1 MEKLLRNI
9 AIVFTGGAIGGFVT
23 TVAATLIPA
32 TGIVEATGSHAH
44 IPMHPM
50 WVISPPDNYRLMVWG
65 GLFGLFFL
73 VPTVKNWNWVYWIIL
88 VAVLAG
94 PYALVT
100 LFGVHSE
107 DGMMLAASPWAL
119 ILVILYMAL
128 LFVLPIWRHQSWWVY
143 GLIIGVV
150 AGSSS
155 LFIMFP
161 IKMGA
166 GMMGGMMAGPTTIP
180 WVMIFNLIYGI
191 VAAYFIMR
199 SKLLT

>member
-1 MEKLLRNI
+1 MLRNI

-23 TVAATLIPA
+23 TLVATLIPA
-32 TGIVEATGSHAH
+32 TGIVEATGSKAA

-50 WVISPPDNYRLMVWG
+50 WILSPPDNYRLMVWG

-73 VPTVKNWNWVYWIIL
+73 VPTVKNWNWVTWIII

-100 LFGVHSE
+100 LFWAQSE
-107 DGMMLAASPWAL
+107 GTMLAAMPGPWIGVL
-119 ILVILYMAL
+119 LYLAL
-128 LFVLPIWRHQSWWVY
+128 LVVLPIWRHTQWWVY

-161 IKMGA
+161 IAFGGEMFA
-166 GMMGGMMAGPTTIP
+166 GMPLGPGTIP
-180 WVMIFNLIYGI
+180 WVIFFNLFYG
-191 VAAYFIMR
+191 VSAAYFVMR
-199 SKLLT
+199 AKLLT